1 MSIKRKWMLPTLTK
15 KKKCP
20 NAIWLRKQW
29 FRLLEKKLYMK
40 AHCHRAD
47 DIMTAIR
54 IAKEFDIDYS
64 LEHCTEGH
72 LVVDILKEEN
82 AKCILGPHLSA
93 RSKIELANLT
103 FKAPAVFAKAG
114 MKFALMTDHPVIPLH
129 FLPVCAAL
137 AVREG
142 CDETTALKAI
152 TIYAAEIAGIDD
164 RVGSLE
170 VGKDGRHRFV

>member
-1 MSIKRKWMLPTLTK
+1 MQ
-15 KKKCP
+15 
-20 NAIWLRKQW
+20 NAYW
-29 FRLLEKKLYMK
+29 
-40 AHCHRAD
+40 
-47 DIMTAIR
+47 
-54 IAKEFDIDYS
+54 
-64 LEHCTEGH
+64 
-72 LVVDILKEEN
+72 
-82 AKCILGPHLSA
+82 GPLLSA

-103 FKAPAVFAKAG
+103 FKAPAIFEKAG

-142 CDETTALKAI
+142 CSEETALKAI

-170 VGKDGRHRFV
+170 VGKDADIALFDSHSAGLQMPHKKSVHRRQPGVCRRRPK